1 MSIRRSSS
9 IAVNRENPRLSSS
22 FLANKSH
29 TQENE
34 SFCHDKLESIHFESQ
49 EIQAQVENL
58 ISKMKNDINL
68 QVTFPDLSRK
78 KLTFFNNRIHLERSQ
93 GM

>member
-22 FLANKSH
+22 FMANKSH

-49 EIQAQVENL
+49 ELQAQVESL

-68 QVTFPDLSRK
+68 QVKWSF
-78 KLTFFNNRIHLERSQ
+78 
-93 GM
+93 